1 KSKKF
6 ENLNEKCHRFGKKD
20 GRSPPIRSGM
30 LTSAFDFQLPAQL
43 IAQTPARERDQSRLL
58 VMNRALGELEH
69 RHFRDL
75 LDYLCPG
82 TVLVLNN
89 SRVIRARLRGEN
101 LHTGGQFEILL
112 VEENAENDW
121 WAMLRPA
128 KRARVGTQIV

>member
-1 KSKKF
+1 MNKKF
-6 ENLNEKCHRFGKKD
+6 SSKIEKIRKFEDKMSPFRQKD

-82 TVLVLNN
+82 DVLVLNN

-101 LHTGGQFEILL
+101 FERRK
-112 VEENAENDW
+112 AERF
-121 WAMLRPA
+121 A
-128 KRARVGTQIV
+128 RAATDQIRVRR